1 VACVEVP
8 VISRT
13 TGQVVGSGVGAAST
27 LETKYKYRWV
37 ANPQEWGYDEAS
49 LKTFK
54 TKTGKDD
61 EGNETTLYR
70 IPNPEHSEL
79 LNTIVK
85 MASKRAE
92 VDAAESLP
100 GVASVLRQMF
110 SGKKFTKGD
119 EKGEYEGPVW
129 QRFWGEVRR
138 LGLTDHEAHVKLGVI
153 SMKDWLAK
161 GRSLDE
167 AVNILRDKEPE
178 GTEESEQPTKPRA
191 EKPKRDPDTIK
202 TINELYK
209 ACNEDWGMQPKD
221 VLKELGISSQNDI
234 ADTPANCYR
243 QIAAVRA

>member
-1 VACVEVP
+1 
-8 VISRT
+8 
-13 TGQVVGSGVGAAST
+13 
-27 LETKYKYRWV
+27 
-37 ANPQEWGYDEAS
+37 
-49 LKTFK
+49 
-54 TKTGKDD
+54 
-61 EGNETTLYR
+61 
-70 IPNPEHSEL
+70 
-79 LNTIVK
+79 
-85 MASKRAE
+85 
-92 VDAAESLP
+92 
-100 GVASVLRQMF
+100 VLRQMF
-110 SGKKFTKGD
+110 SGKKFTKGG